1 MPLILSLDNSIFYLQ
16 SGIYLLAVA
25 TQTTVPHQYCSGY
38 VSHNDPL
45 YHHK

>member
-1 MPLILSLDNSIFYLQ
+1 MYLILSLDNSIFYLQ

-25 TQTTVPHQYCSGY
+25 TQTAVLHQDCSEY
-38 VSHNDPL
+38 ASHKDPL

>member
-25 TQTTVPHQYCSGY
+25 TQTAVQHQYCSGY
-38 VSHNDPL
+38 ASHKNPL